1 MVIKNTAIHL
11 MLCKPEINNGLIT
24 QLMFFGGEGGY
35 ATDYGFL
42 GLVGSN
48 ADLTWHYIRTNSD
61 CSTE

>member
-1 MVIKNTAIHL
+1 MQTRDKQWPDYPVDVFL
-11 MLCKPEINNGLIT
+11 
-24 QLMFFGGEGGY
+24 GEGGY